1 MSALAWKLFEV
12 VVCEGFA
19 ISISITQENLPT
31 ETHISVGII
40 RLLLLLIFYI
50 GQEDRNY
57 PQ

>member
-1 MSALAWKLFEV
+1 MV
-12 VVCEGFA
+12 VYDGFA
-19 ISISITQENLPT
+19 VSISITQGNLPA
-31 ETHISVGII
+31 ETNISVGII